1 MSPIDPT
8 FLLFPILQATDPVR
22 LFPCHGCL
30 TYIFGQPED
39 GYEHHFRPADDIFE
53 DAALKIEER
62 CGRHDDTS
70 YDVNAQDI
78 LQLASLPCIKDAL
91 RRVCDMK
98 GELVPDQLPGPL
110 LTPSTEV
117 TSEIKVYRFSESKA
131 LEYLRKKVI
140 YLSSPSTVEGSKT
153 LLRNLVKD
161 GLFDDGNEKLL
172 EGTLRRSALR

>member
-8 FLLFPILQATDPVR
+8 FLLFPILQATNPVR

-30 TYIFGQPED
+30 THILAQPED

-53 DAALKIEER
+53 DASLKIEER
-62 CGRHDDTS
+62 RHDDAS

-78 LQLASLPCIKDAL
+78 LQLGSLPCIKDAL

-98 GELVPDQLPGPL
+98 GELHRLAVRSFF
-110 LTPSTEV
+110 LTPIEI
-117 TSEIKVYRFSESKA
+117 TSEIEVYRFSESKA
-131 LEYLRKKVI
+131 LEYLRKKVA

-153 LLRNLVKD
+153 LLRNLAKD

-172 EGTLRRSALR
+172 EGTLRRCALR